1 MKQKRKPE
9 KNAKTI
15 PQKIARKELIGGG
28 SAEVRSSLAKAQA
41 RRDLIS
47 GGGGGGG
54 ASFSSDIVSAG
65 VLPRNLKVG
74 AVTRAREQKVKVDK
88 RTRQGLQQKEGVD
101 VKKDKDVKR
110 LGKVQTSKD
119 RDEKLSKLK
128 KGDKVK
134 FKYYG
139 KVYDGVVAI
148 TPTTK
153 TAGRFKNIEIRAEGL
168 PTPTKLINGKNI
180 L

>member
-1 MKQKRKPE
+1 MKQKQ
-9 KNAKTI
+9 KNPVKDAKTI
-15 PQKIARKELIGGG
+15 PQRIARKELISGG
-28 SAEVRSSLAKAQA
+28 SAEARAGLAKAQA

-47 GGGGGGG
+47 GVGGGG
-54 ASFSSDIVSAG
+54 ASFSSDMVSAG
-65 VLPRNLKVG
+65 VLPRNLRVG

-110 LGKVQTSKD
+110 LGKVQMSKE
-119 RDEKLSKLK
+119 RDDKLSKLN

-139 KVYDGVVAI
+139 KTLDGVVVRK
-148 TPTTK
+148 PTIK
-153 TAGRFKNIEIRAEGL
+153 TAGRLKNVEIRAEGL